1 MRTKGQQL
9 RKHESGM
16 TIYIVAFAMLAFL
29 GIAAFAIDL
38 VSYYVAR
45 NEAQRGAD
53 AAALAGASMFVAQGC
68 TSGSGGC
75 VAGGPQ
81 EAVATTQ
88 AKTVAAQNP
97 VFGQAPTAATVNVA
111 FNYPNPEEP
120 QITCTVN
127 RTTAAGNPMPTFFS
141 KIFGL
146 TTVDV
151 SASAT
156 AEAFNPSGSNV
167 SVGTSC
173 LKPFLVP
180 NCDPHHLVAG
190 SNAAANLNCPT
201 INLDGTAGPTCTT
214 AATRCQ
220 SYFFYPNGGGIVN
233 PGVYNAANPSAGGV
247 VGEPWALH
255 SEAGPS
261 QWYLIG
267 FTGNSGAQLRAYLQT
282 CAPKVIACQAQL
294 NSADGKKVGPT
305 DQGVNGFINAN
316 GDGLNQG
323 QDSICS
329 PTSSPACATPPFLIT
344 GGANNPNPGLVGQTF
359 LTGSVST
366 ESVAVFSGVDIS
378 GQPLQ
383 PGGSTVVVLGFM
395 QMFFTQ
401 ANHTATDDEIDGII
415 LNIGGCGTTNNSGG
429 PPVVSQGGSPI
440 PIRLIHQ

>member
-1 MRTKGQQL
+1 MRTKGQQF

-180 NCDPHHLVAG
+180 NCDPAHLVATG
-190 SNAAANLNCPT
+190 SANANVNCPL
-201 INLDGTAGPTCTT
+201 IGGKA
-214 AATRCQ
+214 Q

-233 PGVYNAANPSAGGV
+233 PGVYNAANPAAGGV

-255 SEAGPS
+255 SESGPS

-329 PTSSPACATPPFLIT
+329 PTSTPACATPPFLIT

-366 ESVAVFSGVDIS
+366 ESVAVFSGVDIN
-378 GQPLQ
+378 GQTLQ
-383 PGGSTVVVLGFM
+383 PGGSTVTVLGFM

-401 ANHTATDDEIDGII
+401 ANHNATDDEIDGII
-415 LNIGGCGTTNNSGG
+415 LNIGGCGTINNSGG